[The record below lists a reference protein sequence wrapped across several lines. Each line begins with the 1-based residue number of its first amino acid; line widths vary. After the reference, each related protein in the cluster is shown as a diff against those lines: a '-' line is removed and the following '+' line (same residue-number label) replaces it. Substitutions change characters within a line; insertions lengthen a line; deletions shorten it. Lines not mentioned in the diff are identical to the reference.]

1 MKSAFQRSK
10 EIRGRTD
17 GGHHHPACPDG
28 RSVGLPAAYRSIQR
42 HSLAHGASALPDRA
56 AVEDVMQEVWLD
68 VWRGHWTPD
77 GKHLVFVIY
86 TIATNQYRYLVWD
99 AASGKARQTLAIKL
113 PSSVVGKGMLD
124 SLDGH
129 YALIRTNGAT
139 PQVWLLNRQHLD
151 RAGKADLSGNVPGPE
166 CFRSSTSD
174 LLGKQQICGFC
185 GSQ

>member
-1 MKSAFQRSK
+1 MEDTIIQRAQMGDQLAFQQLI
-10 EIRGRTD
+10 EAYNAIAWRT
-17 GGHHHPACPDG
+17 
-28 RSVGLPAAYRSIQR
+28 VQVL
-42 HSLAHGASALPDRA
+42 LPDRMA
-56 AVEDVMQEVWLD
+56 AEDVMQEVWLD